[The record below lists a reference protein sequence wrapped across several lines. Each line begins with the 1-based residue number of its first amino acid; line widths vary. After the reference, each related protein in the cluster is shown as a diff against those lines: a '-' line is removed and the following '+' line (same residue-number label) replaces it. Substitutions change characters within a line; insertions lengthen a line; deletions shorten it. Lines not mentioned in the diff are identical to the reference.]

1 MQGVPEGF
9 RGSTGGGRGS
19 TRGVEASLVALLCAI
34 PITSLVSSRRR
45 PAVRP
50 SATGGPTAVSS
61 FTHSLT
67 GRSVCRSIRAI
78 AEQYTA
84 RVKPSSVRWAVRTRP
99 SVEPSAVAQRRAAN
113 LSRSDGRTLH
123 VARCVFHAARRVAC
137 VVCCV
142 LRRCHAAWNAWWTDE
157 RNVQPRPP
165 PRFPPQVEPCGGRK
179 RMINL

>member
-1 MQGVPEGF
+1 MQGVREGF

-19 TRGVEASLVALLCAI
+19 TGGVEASLVALLLFAI
-34 PITSLVSSRRR
+34 QITSLVSSRRR

-67 GRSVCRSIRAI
+67 AQLSVPKHPR

-84 RVKPSSVRWAVRTRP
+84 RVKSSSVRWAVRTRR

-123 VARCVFHAARRVAC
+123 AARCVFHAARRVAC
-137 VVCCV
+137 VVCCM